1 MKNGKCLAN
10 YRKTPDSKKEF
21 NITVEKNESLWNFAM
36 MLAKTV
42 A

>member
-21 NITVEKNESLWNFAM
+21 NIAVEKEWIFVEFCDDAS
-36 MLAKTV
+36 
-42 A
+42 

>member
-21 NITVEKNESLWNFAM
+21 NITVVKEWIFVEFCDDAS
-36 MLAKTV
+36 
-42 A
+42 